1 MSPEFRDRA
10 LGKKVVRLIHS
21 LMLDDA
27 VRIMHVCGTHEQTI
41 TKHGLRTLLPLNLEL
56 LSGPGCPVC
65 VTSTKDIDEAI
76 FLAKSG
82 ATLVTYG
89 DMMRVPG
96 SDMSLAEAKADG
108 ADVKVA
114 YSVNDA
120 VRMASNAKNDVV
132 FFGIGFETTAPSNAA
147 AIFNKPP
154 ENFSI
159 LISHKLVPPAM
170 DALVGDGD
178 VNFDGLIAPG
188 HVSTIIGTRP
198 YERFAGMGMPVVVTG
213 FEPLDVLFAILMI
226 LKQMRK
232 GRSEVENEY
241 ARVVTEQGNRKAQ
254 ELMDEVFDVADAYWR
269 GIGEI
274 ANSGL
279 AIKPKFCQFDA
290 REKYDIDV
298 GEVQD
303 LPLGCS
309 CGLILTAKA
318 TPEEC
323 ELFGKTC
330 TPENPY
336 GPCMVGAEGTC
347 HNWWKYGRYGVE

>member
-1 MSPEFRDRA
+1 MSLEFRDRA

-21 LMLDDA
+21 LMLDEA

-41 TKHGLRTLLPLNLEL
+41 TKHGLRALLPPNLEL

-65 VTSTKDIDEAI
+65 VTSAKDIDEAI

-120 VRMASNAKNDVV
+120 VRMASNTKNDVV

-147 AIFNKPP
+147 TIFNKPP

-159 LISHKLVPPAM
+159 LSSHKLVPPAM

-178 VNFDGLIAPG
+178 VNFDGVIAPG

-198 YERFAGMGMPVVVTG
+198 YERFAEMGMPVIVTG
-213 FEPLDVLFAILMI
+213 FEPLDILFAILMT

-232 GRSEVENEY
+232 GQSKVENEY
-241 ARVVTEQGNRKAQ
+241 ARVVTEQGNLRAQ
-254 ELMDEVFDVADAYWR
+254 KLMNRVFDVTDAYWR

-279 AIKPKFCQFDA
+279 AIKSEFCQFDA

-303 LPLGCS
+303 LPPGCS

-323 ELFGKTC
+323 ELFGKAC
-330 TPENPY
+330 TPEKPY
-336 GPCMVGAEGTC
+336 GPCMVGIEGTC